1 MHRLRAL
8 RFTSILAVLL
18 LACLSWP
25 QQADAQTRIMPL
37 GDSITG
43 SPGCWRA
50 LLWNQLQN
58 TGFTN
63 IDFVGTLPP
72 QGCGVPYDG
81 DNEGHGGF
89 LATNVANQN
98 LLPGWLSATRPDI
111 VIMHFGTNDVW
122 SAFTP
127 AQILAAFST
136 LVDQMRASNPNMKI
150 LVAQIIPVA
159 PPSCADCPQR
169 TIAFNAAI
177 PAWAESK
184 STAASPI
191 VVVDQWTGFNPATDT
206 NDGVHPNDAGIVKIA
221 NKWYPA
227 LTQLLSSNGTNLA
240 VSPTAILFGSGA
252 ANALLTV
259 TSNASWTATDNASW
273 LTLSP
278 TAGSGNASITVAATA
293 NTATTSR
300 SGTITV
306 SGSGLQRMVSVTQ
319 SGTTQ
324 QQPPPAPAGLT
335 AAAGNAQVSLS
346 WSASA
351 GATSYNVKR
360 ATTSGGPYANV
371 ATGVTATSFTN
382 TGLINGT
389 TYFYVV
395 SAVNSNGE
403 SQNSAQASATP
414 QTSGDAGGVTVTRNA
429 NLSPWYNEEQV
440 LISNTGPITALTITI
455 VIQRTSGVSFQGMW
469 NTLGSQIQQ
478 SNSSTASAIT
488 YQFTL
493 AAGQT
498 LGAGT
503 NRQFVVQASGTG
515 TAHPGA
521 GDTYTVTYTTG
532 GVQRTQSGTF
542 ASNN

>member
-1 MHRLRAL
+1 MKRAL
-8 RFTSILAVLL
+8 RVTSILSVLL
-18 LACLSWP
+18 LAFISWP

-63 IDFVGTLPP
+63 INFVGTLPP
-72 QGCGVPYDG
+72 QGCGVAYDG

-89 LATNVANQN
+89 LAVNVANQN
-98 LLPGWLSATRPDI
+98 LLPGWLSATLPDI
-111 VIMHFGTNDVW
+111 VIMHFGTNDIW
-122 SAFTP
+122 SALTSD
-127 AQILAAFST
+127 QILTAFSK

-177 PAWAESK
+177 PAWAASK
-184 STAASPI
+184 STSASPI

-221 NKWYPA
+221 NKWYPP
-227 LTQLLSSNGTNLA
+227 LTQLLNNNGGNLT
-240 VSPTAILFGSGA
+240 VSPTTITVGSGA

-259 TSNASWTATDNASW
+259 TSNANWTATDNASW

-278 TAGSGNASITVAATA
+278 TAGPNNGNITVSVTA
-293 NTATTSR
+293 NTTTTSR

-306 SGSGLQRMVSVTQ
+306 SGSSLQRTVSVTQ
-319 SGTTQ
+319 SGTAQ
-324 QQPPPAPAGLT
+324 QQPPPAPTGL
-335 AAAGNAQVSLS
+335 AATAGNAQVSLS

-351 GATSYNVKR
+351 GATSYSVKR
-360 ATTSGGPYANV
+360 STTSGGPYTNV
-371 ATGVTATSFTN
+371 ATGLSTPSFTN
-382 TGLINGT
+382 TGLANGT
-389 TYFYVV
+389 TYYYVV

-414 QTSGDAGGVTVTRNA
+414 QMSGDTGGVTLTRNA

-440 LISNTGPITALTITI
+440 LISNTSPITALTVTI
-455 VIQRTSGVSFQGMW
+455 VIQRTPGVSYQGMW
-469 NTLGSQIQQ
+469 NTIGSQIQQ
-478 SNSSTASAIT
+478 SNSSTASTIT

-493 AAGQT
+493 TPGQT

-503 NRQFVVQASGTG
+503 NRQFVAQASGAG
-515 TAHPGA
+515 TAHPGS
-521 GDTYTVTYTTG
+521 GDTYTVSYTTG
-532 GVQRTQSGTF
+532 GIQRTQSGAFT
-542 ASNN
+542 AP